1 MLNPKFTKIVKGF
14 LMCLFKTL
22 SKVVCSC
29 YTPAAATFLTCNANR
44 HGKVSVEI
52 AMFECLIDDVT
63 LHFALGTV
71 LMKVEC
77 FKQAMQIVRHTWVP
91 LQL

>member
-1 MLNPKFTKIVKGF
+1 
-14 LMCLFKTL
+14 MCLKTL

-63 LHFALGTV
+63 LHFALGIV
-71 LMKVEC
+71 LSMRKVEC
-77 FKQAMQIVRHTWVP
+77 FLRWFPELSHDQ
-91 LQL
+91 